1 MAAGTLHMVYKFIF
15 VGGRWG
21 VGTKILQ
28 IHSAYNCFRNG
39 WISTSMKMPL
49 FFSQR
54 ERSIL
59 IFLDMLLQEAQTASW
74 IIWSE
79 FRLGTIKK
87 PHKMEKLQTLMNFP
101 LHLFAYF
108 FSFFAPPHKKG
119 NCNVHWELQ
128 CTLLIF
134 FLLFAFVVSVFS
146 VYCFPCV
153 FFSLCFLLY
162 VFFLFHFCLSCFFRF
177 YDFSRVFFFQLWFFC
192 FFCVYDFSWFFFS
205 LFLFSGF
212 FFPFFFFLIFFLFS
226 CFLFFFSLWFFGCC
240 SCCFFFNV
248 LFSFLSNLEK
258 GSLKWS
264 AKRRLV
270 YPV

>member
-1 MAAGTLHMVYKFIF
+1 M
-15 VGGRWG
+15 GGRWG

-177 YDFSRVFFFQLWFFC
+177 YDFSRVFFFNCDFFAFFVFMTFLDFFSRFSC
-192 FFCVYDFSWFFFS
+192 FLVFSFLFSFSWFFS
-205 LFLFSGF
+205 
-212 FFPFFFFLIFFLFS
+212 FFLVF
-226 CFLFFFSLWFFGCC
+226 
-240 SCCFFFNV
+240 CFFFRFG
-248 LFSFLSNLEK
+248 FSVVALVAFFLMCSFHFYLI
-258 GSLKWS
+258 
-264 AKRRLV
+264 
-270 YPV
+270 

>member
-1 MAAGTLHMVYKFIF
+1 
-15 VGGRWG
+15 
-21 VGTKILQ
+21 
-28 IHSAYNCFRNG
+28 
-39 WISTSMKMPL
+39 MKMPL

-59 IFLDMLLQEAQTASW
+59 IFHDMLLQEAQTASW

-153 FFSLCFLLY
+153 FFPF
-162 VFFLFHFCLSCFFRF
+162 VFFCMFFFCSIFVYLAFF
-177 YDFSRVFFFQLWFFC
+177 DFMIFLVFFFSIVIFL
-192 FFCVYDFSWFFFS
+192 
-205 LFLFSGF
+205 LFL
-212 FFPFFFFLIFFLFS
+212 
-226 CFLFFFSLWFFGCC
+226 CF
-240 SCCFFFNV
+240 
-248 LFSFLSNLEK
+248 
-258 GSLKWS
+258 
-264 AKRRLV
+264 
-270 YPV
+270 